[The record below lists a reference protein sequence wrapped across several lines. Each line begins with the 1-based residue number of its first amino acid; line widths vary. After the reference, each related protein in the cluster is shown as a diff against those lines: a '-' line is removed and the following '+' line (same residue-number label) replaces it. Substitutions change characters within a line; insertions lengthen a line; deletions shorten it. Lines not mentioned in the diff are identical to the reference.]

1 MKNGAYEPGDKIMMN
16 GKILI
21 AEYADTDGSGYYVCD
36 NGKSKCYFSNRT
48 WCPNCQN
55 SYGPRVIFLESDDN
69 KGTIY

>member
-21 AEYADTDGSGYYVCD
+21 AEYADTNGSGYYVCD
-36 NGKSKCYFSNRT
+36 NGKSKCYFSDKQ

-55 SYGPRVIFLESDDN
+55 SY
-69 KGTIY
+69 